1 MIHNALWLWMET
13 SEPKLKIFLQEDCQ
27 SALGSQKSIEDT
39 EFELGHICRVPVLN
53 VFYRQE
59 PDMKTVKK
67 CCLMLLVIGGLLPA
81 IPLEME
87 ASENRVVNFAN
98 DIAPIIHE
106 KCSNCH
112 RKGQVG
118 PFELISF
125 QDVRNRAATIQA
137 VIKDKYMP
145 PWKPVSE
152 DLEYSNDRRLTAEEK
167 KAFASWV
174 ESGMPAGDLS
184 SIESPDFPS
193 EWSLGEPDLV
203 VQMKGRFEVPAS
215 GPDVYRSFVFPLQL
229 EEDQWVKAIELKP
242 TAKGAVHHA
251 LFFLDSSGEARRLD
265 GRDGQAGI
273 SGMSFLRGS
282 QGVGGISGL
291 GGYVPGAIPNK
302 LPGDLATR
310 LPKGSDIVMQTHF
323 HPTGKVE
330 WESATLGL
338 YFADRAPTRKLN
350 PVQVPPL
357 FGRFANLDVPAGVS
371 DFEISDSMTFPV
383 DVEIIRVGGHAHYI
397 CREMELKATLPGGEK
412 IDLLTIDDWDLDWQ
426 DTYQLKEPLSLPK
439 GTRVDVRILY
449 DNSADNPENPNSP
462 PQRITWG
469 RESNDEM
476 GSLILQVLAKEE
488 QDRPKLEAAI
498 RDQLRQAMR
507 GGTRQGTQNSE
518 GSRISQ
524 ARKGIIERLDS
535 NGDGKITFEEVPSS
549 LRTRVFDY
557 ADLNGD
563 KVIDE
568 KEIQQYISRRSNR

>member
-1 MIHNALWLWMET
+1 
-13 SEPKLKIFLQEDCQ
+13 
-27 SALGSQKSIEDT
+27 
-39 EFELGHICRVPVLN
+39 
-53 VFYRQE
+53 
-59 PDMKTVKK
+59 
-67 CCLMLLVIGGLLPA
+67 
-81 IPLEME
+81 
-87 ASENRVVNFAN
+87 
-98 DIAPIIHE
+98 
-106 KCSNCH
+106 
-112 RKGQVG
+112 
-118 PFELISF
+118 
-125 QDVRNRAATIQA
+125 
-137 VIKDKYMP
+137 
-145 PWKPVSE
+145 
-152 DLEYSNDRRLTAEEK
+152 
-167 KAFASWV
+167 
-174 ESGMPAGDLS
+174 
-184 SIESPDFPS
+184 
-193 EWSLGEPDLV
+193 
-203 VQMKGRFEVPAS
+203 
-215 GPDVYRSFVFPLQL
+215 
-229 EEDQWVKAIELKP
+229 
-242 TAKGAVHHA
+242 
-251 LFFLDSSGEARRLD
+251 
-265 GRDGQAGI
+265 
-273 SGMSFLRGS
+273 
-282 QGVGGISGL
+282 
-291 GGYVPGAIPNK
+291 
-302 LPGDLATR
+302 
-310 LPKGSDIVMQTHF
+310 MQTHF

-397 CREMELKATLPGGEK
+397 CREMELKATLPGGSK

-439 GTRVDVRILY
+439 GTRVDVRIRY

-476 GSLILQVLAKEE
+476 GSLIRQVLAKGE
-488 QDRPKLEAAI
+488 QERPKLEAAI

-507 GGTRQGTQNSE
+507 GGTRQGTQDSE

>member
-1 MIHNALWLWMET
+1 
-13 SEPKLKIFLQEDCQ
+13 
-27 SALGSQKSIEDT
+27 
-39 EFELGHICRVPVLN
+39 
-53 VFYRQE
+53 
-59 PDMKTVKK
+59 MKTVQK
-67 CCLMLLVIGGLLPA
+67 CCVMLLIICGVLPA

-87 ASENRVVNFAN
+87 ASETRVVNFAN

-112 RKGQVG
+112 RKGQPG

-137 VIKDKYMP
+137 VIEDKYMP
-145 PWKPVSE
+145 PWKPVSN
-152 DLEYSNDRRLTAEEK
+152 DLEYSNDRRLTAGEK

-184 SIESPDFPS
+184 SIESPDFSS

-215 GPDVYRSFVFPLQL
+215 GPDVYRSFIFPLQL

-251 LFFLDSSGEARRLD
+251 LFFLDSSGEGRRLD

-282 QGVGGISGL
+282 QAAGGISGL

-338 YFADRAPTRKLN
+338 YFADRPPTRKLN
-350 PVQVPPL
+350 SVQVPPL

-383 DVEIIRVGGHAHYI
+383 DVEIVRVGGHAHYI
-397 CREMELKATLPGGEK
+397 CREMELHATLPDGKK

-426 DTYQLKEPLSLPK
+426 DTYQFKEPLSLPK

-476 GSLILQVLAKEE
+476 GSLILQVLAKDE
-488 QDRPKLEAAI
+488 QERPELEAAI
-498 RDQLRQAMR
+498 RDQLRLAVR
-507 GGTRQGTQNSE
+507 GGARQGTQNTE
-518 GSRISQ
+518 GSRSAT

-535 NGDGKITFEEVPSS
+535 NGDGKITFEEVPAA
-549 LRTRVFDY
+549 LRKRVFDF

-563 KVIDE
+563 KVIDA
-568 KEIQQYISRRSNR
+568 KEIQKYLSRRSNR